1 MNLEAHELWLA
12 KQRAKLPIP
21 AKAKDVKRC
30 SRIGFA
36 AKRAFEHNLDASVPA
51 RGQRVLT
58 PRDRSRK
65 SATSLF
71 TSLVSAPGK
80 AVAARTAVRTAQGF
94 NDRPGAAQ
102 GKFGQR
108 PGAGGIIA

>member
-12 KQRAKLPIP
+12 KQRAKLPTP
-21 AKAKDVKRC
+21 AKPKDVKRC

-51 RGQRVLT
+51 RGKRVLT
-58 PRDRSRK
+58 PRERSRK
-65 SATSLF
+65 NATSLF
-71 TSLVSAPGK
+71 TSILSNPSK
-80 AVAARTAVRTAQGF
+80 AVAIRTAVRTAQGF
-94 NDRPGAAQ
+94 NERPGAVQ

-108 PGAGGIIA
+108 PGAGGLIA